1 MACPIPYM
9 FCVSPAI
16 SPCRT
21 WGHVSL
27 WECWCFI
34 AYMQG
39 CQNGYELGIGF
50 FHFVIVRG
58 GKNVKR
64 IENQIGIFLSCELD
78 CDFL

>member
-1 MACPIPYM
+1 MDTPRGMSYPIRVLRVPRNIP
-9 FCVSPAI
+9 VSDM
-16 SPCRT
+16 
-21 WGHVSL
+21 GHVSL

-58 GKNVKR
+58 GQNVKR
-64 IENQIGIFLSCELD
+64 IENQISI
-78 CDFL
+78 